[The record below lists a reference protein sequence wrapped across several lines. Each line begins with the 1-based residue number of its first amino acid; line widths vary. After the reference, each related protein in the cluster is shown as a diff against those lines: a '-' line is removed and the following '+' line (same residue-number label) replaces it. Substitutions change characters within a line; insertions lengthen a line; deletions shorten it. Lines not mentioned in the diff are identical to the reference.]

1 MEKIISFSS
10 PVKDPFIY
18 PDEIKLPE
26 KLNKFLENG
35 FIVKNINQETVLKK
49 RKTKYS
55 SWKVHEIEYEYF
67 TVITLILEKKDDG
80 IQ

>member
-49 RKTKYS
+49 RKYKYS
-55 SWKVHEIEYEYF
+55 SWKVHEIEYEYLRF
-67 TVITLILEKKDDG
+67 FKTVS
-80 IQ
+80 